1 MNLKLKN
8 IILPS
13 EITIKKVVISLTVVA
28 IAIGGLFYFIT
39 KDDAMRAA
47 VKEKT
52 AIVVI
57 NDNANSAKINQIIN
71 KEENASDDKIDSIIS
86 SKQPTSHVLMP
97 IIKIS
102 NLKPTN
108 IFNTKELNTKLYSND
123 YLLNNSNVR
132 NEMVNYCANNLLKNQ
147 IALANCNT
155 ASKVDRSWYQFS
167 YLTSRFIKQAF
178 NSGSDFGFSVFFV
191 LIGFYL
197 IFNIFKVI
205 LFFTPNYSRQKIV
218 YLATGADGSNVVRK

>member
-13 EITIKKVVISLTVVA
+13 EITKQKVVISLTVVA

-39 KDDAMRAA
+39 KDDAMPAA

-86 SKQPTSHVLMP
+86 SKQPTSHVLIP

-102 NLKPTN
+102 
-108 IFNTKELNTKLYSND
+108 LYISITLQI
-123 YLLNNSNVR
+123 YLVSFENK
-132 NEMVNYCANNLLKNQ
+132 A
-147 IALANCNT
+147 
-155 ASKVDRSWYQFS
+155 
-167 YLTSRFIKQAF
+167 
-178 NSGSDFGFSVFFV
+178 
-191 LIGFYL
+191 YL
-197 IFNIFKVI
+197 ISK
-205 LFFTPNYSRQKIV
+205 LFE
-218 YLATGADGSNVVRK
+218 

>member
-13 EITIKKVVISLTVVA
+13 EITKQKVVISLTVVA

-39 KDDAMRAA
+39 KDDAMPAA

-191 LIGFYL
+191 LIGLYL

-205 LFFTPNYSRQKIV
+205 LFFTPNYSRQKTV
-218 YLATGADGSNVVRK
+218 YLTTGADGSNVVRK

>member
-1 MNLKLKN
+1 MSFKLKN

-13 EITIKKVVISLTVVA
+13 VITKKHIVISLTIIA
-28 IAIGGLFYFIT
+28 IAMGGIFYFIT
-39 KDDAMRAA
+39 NDDAMPTT

-52 AIVVI
+52 AISAI
-57 NDNANSAKINQIIN
+57 DDDTNSAKVNQTITREEKASNDEIN
-71 KEENASDDKIDSIIS
+71 SIIS
-86 SKQPTSHVLMP
+86 SKQPTSHVLIP

-102 NLKPTN
+102 DLKPTN
-108 IFNTKELNTKLYSND
+108 IFNTKDLNTKLYSNE
-123 YLLNNSNVR
+123 YLLNNGNVR
-132 NEMVNYCANNLLKNQ
+132 NEMVNYCANNLLENQ

-191 LIGFYL
+191 LIALYL
-197 IFNIFKVI
+197 VFNIFKVI
-205 LFFTPNYSRQKIV
+205 LFFTPNYSRQKTI

>member
-13 EITIKKVVISLTVVA
+13 EITKQKVVISLTVVA

-39 KDDAMRAA
+39 KDDAMPAA

-102 NLKPTN
+102 DLKPTN

-178 NSGSDFGFSVFFV
+178 S
-191 LIGFYL
+191 LY
-197 IFNIFKVI
+197 
-205 LFFTPNYSRQKIV
+205 
-218 YLATGADGSNVVRK
+218 